1 MRAVPLWLDRERR
14 DRLGLIRKVSIAIA
28 ALVVFSLIF
37 MVLTIGILCYSA
49 SENFE
54 SSYHY
59 GLTISTTGPIEN
71 VVLLIPLPSRYN
83 PDTGTNVTPFD
94 LSRATLT
101 NFDRDNISIR
111 IEDVSGVPMLKVS
124 ADRID
129 PVYKN
134 RIKPIGIMPG
144 QNESDLPKPTHIYSN
159 RSSEETPV
167 LIEMELSMFDANPGH
182 EIDTRI
188 PVGTEPLFAPYRIVG
203 NLTGSGGPVDDYY
216 VSPGS
221 SGYVVE
227 VPFIL
232 SFDAGDDNVLAVS
245 TDFQGINQWWILGWQ
260 SNSYRESVRHEFT
273 GPCNGTYPVKGILV
287 GNVSNLL

>member
-1 MRAVPLWLDRERR
+1 
-14 DRLGLIRKVSIAIA
+14 
-28 ALVVFSLIF
+28 

-144 QNESDLPKPTHIYSN
+144 QNESDLPEPTEIYSD
-159 RSSEETPV
+159 RYSEETPV
-167 LIEMELSMFDANPGH
+167 LVDREIHITSATGR
-182 EIDTRI
+182 EIDTRT
-188 PVGTEPLFAPYRIVG
+188 PMGTEPLLKPYRVIR
-203 NLTGSGGPVDDYY
+203 NLSSSTDDYY
-216 VSPGS
+216 VSPGA
-221 SGYVVE
+221 SGYIIE

-232 SFDAGDDNVLAVS
+232 SFGAGDENILTISSEFSGA
-245 TDFQGINQWWILGWQ
+245 NEWWVLGWQ
-260 SNSYRESVRHEFT
+260 SNSYREMVHGEFA
-273 GPCNGTYPVKGILV
+273 GACNGTYPVRGILATGEGV
-287 GNVSNLL
+287 Y